1 MPVPASEAEFFSKGK
16 YEAARQVQLMLLCAK
31 QRKMQR
37 YEGSR
42 PRRLRR
48 AAAGSL
54 PHSLSI
60 VLRYSLNR
68 HSHNFKPSAQLAHE
82 LDSSAPTQ
90 FVTIRALADKSRGRT
105 KAVGRSPMPI
115 PLLPKVE

>member
-1 MPVPASEAEFFSKGK
+1 M
-16 YEAARQVQLMLLCAK
+16 QLMPLCAK

-48 AAAGSL
+48 AAAGS
-54 PHSLSI
+54 PTHSLSI

-82 LDSSAPTQ
+82 LDSSASTQ
-90 FVTIRALADKSRGRT
+90 FVTLSERLRISPGEGRKRWAVRHCPSHLCLKWSDSRWLIGSFCAAVTAAGRQ
-105 KAVGRSPMPI
+105 
-115 PLLPKVE
+115 